1 MGKIGVQVIS
11 ALITQKEDDVLTVT
25 EKLARMGYEGIEF
38 IDYRWSKWISLS
50 EMVSA
55 KDIRRTIDSFN
66 IPCSGIH
73 LQWNTLTNELDK
85 ALDYSLEIGAP
96 YIVLTRL
103 PFDRRFDNALP
114 KACEIIYKIAEK
126 CKNSG
131 IKLVFHHHDW
141 SVIEHDGKCSLDT
154 MFSLVPAELL
164 SLQVEVYWL
173 ENCGMDPV
181 KFLHKYQDRIV
192 SIHLVDKLN
201 KGEMRHTEL
210 GRGIMNIKGILDTSE
225 YIGIDWYN
233 VEQEKVKG
241 DIYASL
247 EYDLEYLRKYLRRS

>member
-11 ALITQKEDDVLTVT
+11 ALLVQEEDDVLTVT

-38 IDYRWSKWISLS
+38 IDYRGGKWLPLS

-55 KDIRRTIDSFN
+55 KDIRCTIDSFN

-103 PFDRRFDNALP
+103 PYDKRFDNVLP
-114 KACEIIYKIAEK
+114 AACETIYKIAEK
-126 CKNSG
+126 CKKSG
-131 IKLVFHHHDW
+131 IKLAFHNHDW
-141 SVIEHDGKCSLDT
+141 SVIEHHGKCPLDT
-154 MFSLVPAELL
+154 MFSIVPADLL
-164 SLQVEVYWL
+164 SLQVEVIWV
-173 ENCGMDPV
+173 ENCGMDPI
-181 KFLHKYQDRIV
+181 KFLRKYQDRIV
-192 SIHLVDKLN
+192 SIHMVDKLN
-201 KGEMRHTEL
+201 KVELRHTEL
-210 GRGIMNIKGILDTSE
+210 GRGVLDIEGILDTSE
-225 YIGIDWYN
+225 HIGVDWYN
-233 VEQEKVKG
+233 VEQENCKG

-247 EYDLEYLRKYLRRS
+247 KYDLEYLKKYLRRS